1 MKLFKISKNNKDYIL
16 NAQDKVDAVKKL
28 RDSQAIK
35 IADRSLIGR
44 KVKTSSKYL
53 GKVVDVEY
61 DGRNI
66 QLKVELLEGPGA
78 GQTIYQR
85 LDNIKLI
92 DSAIKDAR
100 PDRDT
105 VFKIEKAANN
115 IRTNNISVAVN
126 IDADKDGAFIKEMY
140 INTSGKWLETPQEAD
155 AYLRDLSN
163 AIKFFKENY
172 KYLGK

>member
-16 NAQDKVDAVKKL
+16 SAQDKVDAVKKL
-28 RDSQAIK
+28 RDSQARK

-92 DSAIKDAR
+92 DSAI
-100 PDRDT
+100 
-105 VFKIEKAANN
+105 F
-115 IRTNNISVAVN
+115 
-126 IDADKDGAFIKEMY
+126 
-140 INTSGKWLETPQEAD
+140 
-155 AYLRDLSN
+155 
-163 AIKFFKENY
+163 
-172 KYLGK
+172 